1 MAKTYVDKFG
11 ISPKSG
17 IIPNTKENIMQELK
31 IGEYIFNG
39 LEQMTV
45 EEANEK
51 LTYDGKRKWV
61 RIHTAHANTYFIDN
75 NGVIKPV
82 DTAGWYY

>member
-1 MAKTYVDKFG
+1 MAQNIEEKFG
-11 ISPKSG
+11 IQTKER
-17 IIPNTKENIMQELK
+17 ILPNTKENIMQELK
-31 IGEYIFNG
+31 IGEQIYNG
-39 LEQMTV
+39 LERLTV

-61 RIHTAHANTYFIDN
+61 RIYTATANTYFIDN

-82 DTAGWYY
+82 DPAGWYY